1 MIATVDKVKCIGCTL
16 CTGTADDI
24 FEMDYDAGKAV
35 VRTDVKIGSENKDRA
50 KEAEQNCPVGA
61 IKIKE

>member
-1 MIATVDKVKCIGCTL
+1 MKAKVDKELCIGCAL
-16 CTGTADDI
+16 CSGIAQDI

-35 VRTDVKIGSENKDRA
+35 VKKSAKIGPDNKERA